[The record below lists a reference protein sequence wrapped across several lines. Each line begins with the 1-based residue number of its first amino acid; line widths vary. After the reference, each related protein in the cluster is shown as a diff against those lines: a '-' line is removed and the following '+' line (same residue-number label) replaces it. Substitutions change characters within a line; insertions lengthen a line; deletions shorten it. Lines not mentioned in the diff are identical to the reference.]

1 MRVGSRAYSASS
13 QASPVS
19 PQASPAS
26 PLAYSGGSKV
36 CPVGSDTGLA
46 DSRACLVDSHAHLND
61 PQLASELSAVVE
73 RARQAGV
80 MHIINVGDS
89 VNGSQLAIDQAEQHS
104 CVWAAV
110 AVHPHEAASLDDRAV
125 ELLREMSRN
134 PRVVA
139 IGEIGLDYYYEN
151 HDREVQKRAF
161 GRQIEL
167 ALDVGLPVIVHNRDA
182 HADVLSI
189 LKEAASRGVT
199 GVLHCYSGS
208 LELAMEFIDLGFFIS
223 IAGPVTFKNAKRPV
237 EVASNIPLDRLLI
250 ETDCPYLAPVPV
262 RGRRNEP
269 AYVRY
274 TAEKIAELRGVT
286 LEELAEATSKNSAR
300 LFGISTV
307 ADR

>member
-1 MRVGSRAYSASS
+1 M
-13 QASPVS
+13 
-19 PQASPAS
+19 
-26 PLAYSGGSKV
+26 
-36 CPVGSDTGLA
+36 
-46 DSRACLVDSHAHLND
+46 LVDSHAHLND
-61 PQLASELSAVVE
+61 PQLAGELSEVVE

-80 MHIINVGDS
+80 MHIINVGDT
-89 VNGSQLAIDQAEQHS
+89 VDGSRFAIDQAEQHS

-110 AVHPHEAASLDDRAV
+110 AVHPHEAASLDDHAA
-125 ELLREMSRN
+125 EQLREMSKN
-134 PRVVA
+134 NKVVA

-151 HDREVQKRAF
+151 CDREVQKRAF
-161 GRQIEL
+161 ERQIEL
-167 ALDVGLPVIVHNRDA
+167 ALEVGLPIIVHSRDA

-237 EVASNIPLDRLLI
+237 EVASRIPLDRLLI

-262 RGRRNEP
+262 RGKRNEP

-286 LEELAEATSKNSAR
+286 LEELAEATTKNAAR
-300 LFGISTV
+300 LFGIPIST
-307 ADR
+307 D

>member
-1 MRVGSRAYSASS
+1 M
-13 QASPVS
+13 
-19 PQASPAS
+19 
-26 PLAYSGGSKV
+26 
-36 CPVGSDTGLA
+36 
-46 DSRACLVDSHAHLND
+46 LVDTHAHLND
-61 PQLASELSAVVE
+61 PQLAGELSAVVE

-89 VNGSQLAIDQAEQHS
+89 IEGSRLAIDQAEQHD

-110 AVHPHEAASLDDRAV
+110 AVHPHDAASLDDDTV

-134 PRVVA
+134 PKVVA
-139 IGEIGLDYYYEN
+139 IGEIGLDYYYED

-161 GRQIEL
+161 ERQIEL
-167 ALDVGLPVIVHNRDA
+167 AIEAGLPVIVHNRDA
-182 HADVLSI
+182 HADVLAI

-208 LELAMEFIDLGFFIS
+208 LELAMQFIDLGFFIS

-237 EVASNIPLDRLLI
+237 EVASRIPIDRLLV

-269 AYVRY
+269 AFVRY
-274 TAEKIAELRGVT
+274 TAERIAELRGVT
-286 LEELAEATSKNSAR
+286 LEELAEVTTRNAAR
-300 LFGISTV
+300 LFGISILTSC
-307 ADR
+307 

>member
-1 MRVGSRAYSASS
+1 M
-13 QASPVS
+13 
-19 PQASPAS
+19 
-26 PLAYSGGSKV
+26 
-36 CPVGSDTGLA
+36 
-46 DSRACLVDSHAHLND
+46 LVDSHAHLND
-61 PQLASELSAVVE
+61 PQLAGELLDVVE

-80 MHIINVGDS
+80 MHVINVGDTID
-89 VNGSQLAIDQAEQHS
+89 GSLLAINQAEKHS
-104 CVWAAV
+104 RVWAAV
-110 AVHPHEAASLDDRAV
+110 AVHPHEAATLDDQAV
-125 ELLREMSRN
+125 EQLREMSKN

-151 HDREVQKRAF
+151 CDRGVQKIAF
-161 GRQIEL
+161 ERQIEL
-167 ALDVGLPVIVHNRDA
+167 ALEVGLPIVVHSRDA

-237 EVASNIPLDRLLI
+237 EVASRIPLDRLLV

-274 TAEKIAELRGVT
+274 TAEKIAELRGMT
-286 LEELAEATSKNSAR
+286 LEELAEATTKNAAR
-300 LFGISTV
+300 LFGIPVT
-307 ADR
+307 D